1 MSDSDSSPSPSPPPP
16 PRTLSMLLPFLL
28 GLART
33 TTGSNLNQIV
43 VLDHAARTVVVFEGH
58 VLDSLLRDLSEK
70 SGPLPASKAS
80 IDAMPRVGVTE
91 LGTDCA
97 ICLDGFEVAEEA
109 REMPCKHMYHSD
121 CIEKWLNVRGTCP
134 VCRFVMPVDDRRK
147 DGGVGGGDVEEDEDM
162 EGGESGE
169 GRVVVVNLWVNDGE
183 PMDVESGLEHG
194 SEDSDSESQD
204 EIMVEVDGSSTQEQ
218 DPSSEDSS
226 SFSFSSFFN

>member
-1 MSDSDSSPSPSPPPP
+1 MSDSDSSPSPPPPPSP

-91 LGTDCA
+91 LGIDCA
-97 ICLDGFEVAEEA
+97 ICLDGFAADEEA

-121 CIEKWLNVRGTCP
+121 CIEKWLRVRGTCP
-134 VCRFVMPVDDRRK
+134 VCRFVMPVDDQEGKK
-147 DGGVGGGDVEEDEDM
+147 DGGGDDEDENM
-162 EGGESGE
+162 EGGE
-169 GRVVVVNLWVNDGE
+169 GRVVVVNLWVNDGEGE

-204 EIMVEVDGSSTQEQ
+204 EIMAEVDDSPTQEQ

>member
-1 MSDSDSSPSPSPPPP
+1 MSDSDSSSSPPPSLPP
-16 PRTLSMLLPFLL
+16 PRSLSMLLPFLL

-33 TTGSNLNQIV
+33 TPGSHLNQIV

-58 VLDSLLRDLSEK
+58 VLESFLRDLSEK

-80 IDAMPRVGVTE
+80 IDAMPRVGITE
-91 LGTDCA
+91 LGMDCA
-97 ICLDGFEVAEEA
+97 ICLDGFEVGAEA

-121 CIEKWLNVRGTCP
+121 CIEKWLRVRGTCP
-134 VCRFVMPVDDRRK
+134 ICRFTMPVDDQEGKK
-147 DGGVGGGDVEEDEDM
+147 DDDEDM
-162 EGGESGE
+162 EGDE

-183 PMDVESGLEHG
+183 PMDVESVESGLGHG
-194 SEDSDSESQD
+194 SGDSDSESHD
-204 EIMVEVDGSSTQEQ
+204 EITVEVDASSTQEQ

>member
-1 MSDSDSSPSPSPPPP
+1 MSDSDSSSSPSPATP
-16 PRTLSMLLPFLL
+16 PRSLSMLLPFFL

-33 TTGSNLNQIV
+33 TTGSHLNQIV

-58 VLDSLLRDLSEK
+58 VLDSLLHDLSEK

-91 LGTDCA
+91 QGIDCA
-97 ICLDGFEVAEEA
+97 ICFDGFEVGEDA

-121 CIEKWLNVRGTCP
+121 CIEKWLGVRGTCP
-134 VCRFVMPVDDRRK
+134 ICRFAMPVDDQAGKK
-147 DGGVGGGDVEEDEDM
+147 DGGDGNDEDM
-162 EGGESGE
+162 EDGE
-169 GRVVVVNLWVNDGE
+169 GRVVVVNLWLNDGE
-183 PMDVESGLEHG
+183 PMDVESGLGHE

-204 EIMVEVDGSSTQEQ
+204 ETMGGDDESSTQQQ
-218 DPSSEDSS
+218 DPNSEDSS